1 MNLSSRKSIRRSV
14 LACCFLL
21 TLHLSARAQDGG
33 GAPDRD
39 WSGAAELTGVW
50 TAGNAESSTFGLNAT
65 MRRTWPK
72 ASVKLEGGGIRT
84 ETVKFT
90 RRAVGA
96 PGDFEVVEETDRQRT
111 AESYYALARYDRELG
126 ADLFAF
132 GGLDWLRN
140 TFAGISSRTVASAGA
155 GNLWIDSDRT
165 RLKTDAGV
173 TYTIQEDVVENP
185 EISSNFA
192 GLRAGLDLWKHISS
206 TTEFTSVVVADL
218 NLDNTDDVRVDWTS
232 SLPVAIS
239 SRLALKPSLRLLWR
253 NQPSLAELPL
263 VLPNGSSTGQVV
275 TAPLEKTDLLFTL
288 ALVVKL

>member
-1 MNLSSRKSIRRSV
+1 MTTISRSAV
-14 LACCFLL
+14 ACCFLL
-21 TLHLSARAQDGG
+21 MLHLGARAQDAGS
-33 GAPDRD
+33 PEDRD
-39 WSGAAELTGVW
+39 WSAAAELTGVW

-65 MRRTWPK
+65 VLRQWPQ
-72 ASVKLEGGGIRT
+72 ATLKLEGGGIRT
-84 ETVKFT
+84 ETVRFT
-90 RRAVGA
+90 RHAVGIA
-96 PGDFEVVEETDRQRT
+96 GDFDVVEETDRQRT

-126 ADLFAF
+126 SNLYVF

-140 TFAGISSRTVASAGA
+140 TFAGISSRTVAAVGA
-155 GNLWIDSDRT
+155 GNLWINSDRT
-165 RLKTDAGV
+165 RLKTDAGL

-185 EISSNFA
+185 GISSNFA
-192 GLRAGLDLWKHISS
+192 GVRAGLDLWKFISS

-218 NLDNTDDVRVDWTS
+218 NLDETDDVRVDWTS

-263 VLPNGSSTGQVV
+263 VRPDGSSTGQVV